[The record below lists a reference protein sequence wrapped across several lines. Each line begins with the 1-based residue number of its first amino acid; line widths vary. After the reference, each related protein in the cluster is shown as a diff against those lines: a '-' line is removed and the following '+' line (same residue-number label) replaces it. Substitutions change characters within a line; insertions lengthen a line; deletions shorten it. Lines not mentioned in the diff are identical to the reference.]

1 MVLKLRVRII
11 FKKIEPE
18 NVENYR
24 PLIMLNYFS
33 KIYEKYI
40 LEQFKP
46 FLNDF
51 LSQYMAAYRVH

>member
-1 MVLKLRVRII
+1 
-11 FKKIEPE
+11 
-18 NVENYR
+18 
-24 PLIMLNYFS
+24 MLNYFS